1 MRILTDLQDYLDTAK
16 DTEESIIDRIF
27 DKGRLQ
33 GYKVGIQPLNDLI
46 GGIRLGTLTIL
57 AGSTGMGKS
66 IVSLNIANDLVNA
79 GVPVFYADL
88 ENGAEETIERII
100 RIKHG
105 ITEEYFRDE
114 ANKGDNLSK
123 IKELDCFD
131 YMTHSFLEVIQYER
145 LGIKAFLSL
154 LQIQVDSGVK
164 VIFIDPLQALERENN
179 KDNAYNEQGQL
190 VKELKEFAQRN
201 NVAVIVNHHI
211 RKSISSNGQFVMDL
225 DDEIVVKYRIP
236 NIDDLRGSGKITDYA
251 TDVWAV
257 VRKAGATDK
266 VEKGKM
272 LFRVLKSRR
281 KSVGDC
287 KLWLNVDTLQL
298 FDDSKA
304 YDDPAYIR
312 GDKQND

>member
-1 MRILTDLQDYLDTAK
+1 MRILTDLQDYLDTSK

-33 GYKVGIQPLNDLI
+33 GYKVSIPPLNDLI

-66 IVSLNIANDLVNA
+66 LVSLNIANDLVNA

-105 ITEEYFRDE
+105 LPEEYFRDE
-114 ANKGDNLSK
+114 TNKEDNLSK
-123 IKELDCFD
+123 IKQLDCFD

-154 LQIQVDSGVK
+154 LQVQVDSGAK

-287 KLWLNVDTLQL
+287 KLWLNVGTLQL

-312 GDKQND
+312 GDKQ

>member
-1 MRILTDLQDYLDTAK
+1 MRILTDLQDYLDTSK

-33 GYKVGIQPLNDLI
+33 GYKVSIPPLNDLI

-66 IVSLNIANDLVNA
+66 LVSLNIANDLVNA

-105 ITEEYFRDE
+105 LPEEYFRDE
-114 ANKGDNLSK
+114 TNKEDNLSK
-123 IKELDCFD
+123 IKQLDCFD

-154 LQIQVDSGVK
+154 LQVQVDSGAK

-312 GDKQND
+312 GDKQ

>member
-1 MRILTDLQDYLDTAK
+1 MRILTDLQDYLDTSK

-33 GYKVGIQPLNDLI
+33 GYKVSIPPLNDLI

-66 IVSLNIANDLVNA
+66 LVSLNIANDLVNA

-105 ITEEYFRDE
+105 LPEEYFRDE
-114 ANKGDNLSK
+114 ANKEDNLSK
-123 IKELDCFD
+123 IKQLDCFD

-154 LQIQVDSGVK
+154 LQVQVESGAK

-312 GDKQND
+312 GDKQ